1 MRREINASCKLYQ
14 LAENWRSNII
24 TSPPKYLPYVDI
36 GYTTINNKW
45 QIHPGKRKF
54 LNFLPSFLCSPGIE
68 SPPLSPLPSLQ
79 SGKVYPPVSQILQFP
94 PSSFLSHPSHVTAP
108 RFLSP
113 LPSKEN
119 KDYSRSWESK
129 LSPSR
134 LVCKGASGQARSIA
148 IRLETELCALPLS
161 LSILGERWMLV
172 HSRSRRRS
180 RKFPTAACTRPR

>member
-1 MRREINASCKLYQ
+1 MTNSSREKKIFK
-14 LAENWRSNII
+14 
-24 TSPPKYLPYVDI
+24 
-36 GYTTINNKW
+36 
-45 QIHPGKRKF
+45 
-54 LNFLPSFLCSPGIE
+54 LPSFLSMLSWYRVSSSFSI
-68 SPPLSPLPSLQ
+68 SLSPIRKSVSTSVPNSPI
-79 SGKVYPPVSQILQFP
+79 SPFFVPFTPVARNGA
-94 PSSFLSHPSHVTAP
+94 T
-108 RFLSP
+108 FLSP
-113 LPSKEN
+113 LPPKEN

>member
-1 MRREINASCKLYQ
+1 MTNSSREKKIFK
-14 LAENWRSNII
+14 
-24 TSPPKYLPYVDI
+24 
-36 GYTTINNKW
+36 
-45 QIHPGKRKF
+45 
-54 LNFLPSFLCSPGIE
+54 LPSFLSMLSWYRVSSSFSI
-68 SPPLSPLPSLQ
+68 SLSPKSISTSVPNSPI
-79 SGKVYPPVSQILQFP
+79 SPF
-94 PSSFLSHPSHVTAP
+94 FLSHPSHVTAP

-113 LPSKEN
+113 LPPKEN